1 MGRFR
6 SMMERE
12 RRLCLFGKLVWPFP
26 KRCYSALNSACC
38 ISDLQVNQTW
48 YTDANGRDMQQRRF
62 NYRPTWDLQV
72 TDPFAC
78 LCCVWTALTFHFTCF
93 RVAYN
98 FFPVDSSIYIQ
109 ENGTNGREFVIS
121 TDRAQGGASL
131 HNGEL
136 MLMVWRPIFLAFVT
150 I

>member
-1 MGRFR
+1 M
-6 SMMERE
+6 
-12 RRLCLFGKLVWPFP
+12 
-26 KRCYSALNSACC
+26 
-38 ISDLQVNQTW
+38 T
-48 YTDANGRDMQQRRF
+48 F
-62 NYRPTWDLQV
+62 NR
-72 TDPFAC
+72 
-78 LCCVWTALTFHFTCF
+78 TCF

-136 MLMVWRPIFLAFVT
+136 MLMVWRRVFLAFVA
-150 I
+150 IY